1 MERNTI
7 LIGRI
12 LKRLKAAV
20 GYHELGM
27 TQHALRSLDGLS
39 SLGEIRQF
47 EPVIGVLRHEIVKN
61 RENPLSAMSALEAV
75 ASLLPK
81 SANDATTLTLA
92 ACYGLSDSGRSAN
105 NAAFARGAQ
114 PVKASKE

>member
-1 MERNTI
+1 M
-7 LIGRI
+7 
-12 LKRLKAAV
+12 
-20 GYHELGM
+20 
-27 TQHALRSLDGLS
+27 RSLDGLS

-47 EPVIGVLRHEIVKN
+47 EPVIGVLRHEIMKN
-61 RENPLSAMSALEAV
+61 GENPRSTADALEAV
-75 ASLLPK
+75 AGIFLPK
-81 SANDATTLTLA
+81 SANDATTLALA